1 MHEAFI
7 RLFFGQGFPQGKV
20 FGSSR
25 QYMMRPPIRRYATFR
40 VDKLNRTR
48 VRRIV

>member
-1 MHEAFI
+1 MTHKALYPAFVYSNDSGNDAFI
-7 RLFFGQGFPQGKV
+7 GPA
-20 FGSSR
+20 
-25 QYMMRPPIRRYATFR
+25 YATFR